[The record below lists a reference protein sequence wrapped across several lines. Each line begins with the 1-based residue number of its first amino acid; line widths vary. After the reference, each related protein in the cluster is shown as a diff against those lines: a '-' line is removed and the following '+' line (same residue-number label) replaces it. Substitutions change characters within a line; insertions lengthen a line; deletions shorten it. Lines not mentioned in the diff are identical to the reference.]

1 MAARVDG
8 RHPAVKLTAQ
18 TNPKKSCLAL
28 QWGLLAILPLAFL
41 ALFFLVP
48 VLQIFKNGLAD
59 LSFFQPGSSG
69 IKIIY
74 RTVGFTFWQATLS
87 TVLTLLLGLPAAF
100 VLYRFEFPGRKLLRV
115 MTAIPFILPTVVVAA
130 GINAFIG
137 PRGWANQILQ
147 QVFRLESPPIQL
159 VGTLAAI
166 LIAHVFYNLTIVIR
180 LTGTAWGSLNPR
192 LEQSARTLGAS
203 PWQSF
208 RRVTLPLLRPVIV
221 SAALLVFIFD
231 FTSFGVILLLGGPQF
246 ATLEV
251 EIYQQALAYFNF
263 PLASLLAMLQMLFT
277 LLLAITYQYFST
289 RPVPLVPVA
298 EKQILNAP
306 QGWKQKAAI
315 ALTVVVLIM
324 LIAGPLLSLVGSSFI
339 RMDADRGQRETI
351 TTGWTLDYYRA
362 LSTNPPEDYFYI
374 PPVEAIWNSMKF
386 AAVTAMTSLML
397 GLMMV
402 YGFPWRG
409 KKRVLLETV
418 LMVPLGTSAVT
429 LGLGYIIFF
438 NQPPFTWG
446 DSQWLIPMAH
456 TLVALPFVVRGL
468 LPAVTAIP
476 PSYRH
481 SAALLGASPWR
492 VIWMVDL
499 PIIRRSL
506 VASLVFAFTISL
518 GEFGATTFLA
528 RPEFPTLPLAIFRF
542 LSLPGGMN
550 YGQAMAMS
558 TILMLVCAAGVF
570 LIENTLFVNP
580 VREEK

>member
-8 RHPAVKLTAQ
+8 SHPAVRFDPPARLRKIG
-18 TNPKKSCLAL
+18 KSPR
-28 QWGLLAILPLAFL
+28 WGLLAIIPLLFL
-41 ALFFLVP
+41 TLFYLLP
-48 VLQIFKNGLAD
+48 VLQVFKNSLAD
-59 LSFFQPGSSG
+59 LPFFQPGSAN

-87 TVLTLLLGLPAAF
+87 TMLTLLLGLPAAY

-137 PRGWANQILQ
+137 PRGWANQAIQ
-147 QVFRLESPPIQL
+147 QVFSLESPPILL
-159 VGTLAAI
+159 VGTLTAI

-180 LTGTAWGSLNPR
+180 LVGTAWSSLNPR
-192 LEQSARTLGAS
+192 LEQSARMLGAS
-203 PWQSF
+203 SRQSF
-208 RRVTLPLLRPVIV
+208 MRITLPLLRPVIV

-231 FTSFGVILLLGGPQF
+231 FTSFGVILLLGGPKF

-251 EIYQQALAYFNF
+251 EIYQQALAYFNI
-263 PLASLLAMLQMLFT
+263 PLASLLALLQMLFT

-289 RPVPLVPVA
+289 RPIPLVPAA
-298 EKQILNAP
+298 EKQTLRAP
-306 QGWKQKAAI
+306 QGWKQKTVI
-315 ALTVVVLIM
+315 VLTVVVLIM
-324 LIAGPLLSLVGSSFI
+324 LIAGPLFSLVGSSLI
-339 RMDADRGQRETI
+339 RTDANRGQRETV
-351 TTGWTLDYYRA
+351 TTGWTLDYYQA
-362 LSTNPPEDYFYI
+362 LATNPREDYFYI
-374 PPVEAIWNSMKF
+374 PPVEAIWNSLKF
-386 AAVTAMTSLML
+386 AAVTAMASLML

-409 KKRVLLETV
+409 KKRALMEAM

-456 TLVALPFVVRGL
+456 TLVALPFVMRGL
-468 LPAVTAIP
+468 LSAVAAIP

-481 SAALLGASPWR
+481 SAAVLGASPWK
-492 VIWMVDL
+492 VIWLIDL

-506 VASLVFAFTISL
+506 VSSLVFAFTISL

-528 RPEFPTLPLAIFRF
+528 RPEFPTLPVAIFRF

-558 TILMLVCAAGVF
+558 TILMLVCAGGIF
-570 LIENTLFVNP
+570 FIENTLFVNP